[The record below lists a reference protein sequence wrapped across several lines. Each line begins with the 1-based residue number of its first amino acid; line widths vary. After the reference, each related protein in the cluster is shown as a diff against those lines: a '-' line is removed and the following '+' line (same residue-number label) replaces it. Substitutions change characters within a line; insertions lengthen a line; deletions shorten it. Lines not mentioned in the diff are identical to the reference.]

1 MSMRDVLVNDFV
13 DALGGTG
20 AVAQLLG
27 ITPTAV
33 SNMRRRGA
41 IPPRFYYQLEGI
53 ARARRLRLNKSMF
66 WPEAAGTS
74 T

>member
-1 MSMRDVLVNDFV
+1 MNDFV

-33 SNMRRRGA
+33 QPICAGVVPFRRGS
-41 IPPRFYYQLEGI
+41 IINSEGI

-66 WPEAAGTS
+66 WPRSGRHFNRKDEP
-74 T
+74 